1 MKKVGMYRR
10 DFPRLSETFIREQ
23 AEKLEVYEPI
33 FILCTLL
40 KEIEFHN
47 ISISD
52 NDCFKVKQLHH
63 LITASPISLLNKDRL
78 DELSLI
84 HAHFGPDS
92 IYAMRLSDK
101 LNIPFIVTF
110 YGYDATVSRKDMW
123 LSGNP
128 SFYQFLLNEEEL
140 KKKASVFIAFSSFL
154 QKKLLER
161 GYPKEKIVLLNSGI
175 DTQKFS
181 PKTQASD
188 ERYILSVGRH
198 TEKKGIDTL
207 LKAFA
212 RIQHKHPDIS
222 VIQVGTGKLSSELQA
237 LAKELGIENKVRFLG
252 AKPNELVQD
261 LMRGAE
267 IFCLP
272 SQTAKNGDSEGLPL
286 VILEAAASAIPIVAT
301 LHSAIPDAVIDGKNG
316 FLVPEKDH
324 SALAEKL
331 DILLSDCTLTKNM
344 GEAGR
349 EFICENFDIR
359 KQTRKL
365 EEIYDEVI
373 AKQLIY

>member
-23 AEKLEVYEPI
+23 AEKLEKYEPI
-33 FILCTLL
+33 FLLCTLL
-40 KEIEFHN
+40 KEIEFNN

-52 NDCFKVKQLHH
+52 SDFLKAKQLHH
-63 LITASPISLLNKDRL
+63 LITASPNSFLNREKL
-78 DELSLI
+78 NELSLI

-140 KKKASVFIAFSSFL
+140 KQKASVFIAFSSFL

-181 PKTQASD
+181 PKTQPSD

-198 TEKKGIDTL
+198 TEKKVST
-207 LKAFA
+207 
-212 RIQHKHPDIS
+212 P
-222 VIQVGTGKLSSELQA
+222 
-237 LAKELGIENKVRFLG
+237 
-252 AKPNELVQD
+252 
-261 LMRGAE
+261 
-267 IFCLP
+267 
-272 SQTAKNGDSEGLPL
+272 
-286 VILEAAASAIPIVAT
+286 
-301 LHSAIPDAVIDGKNG
+301 
-316 FLVPEKDH
+316 
-324 SALAEKL
+324 
-331 DILLSDCTLTKNM
+331 
-344 GEAGR
+344 
-349 EFICENFDIR
+349 
-359 KQTRKL
+359 
-365 EEIYDEVI
+365 Y
-373 AKQLIY
+373 